1 MLPIHLKNMPE
12 ITKLNK
18 VINEINKKFG
28 ENTIGRVGSMPTL
41 EAERVSSGSPYLDWT
56 IGGGWPLGRTI
67 ELYGIFSSGKSLI
80 ALRTVA
86 EFQKLGKSVVY
97 IDSENAFSPS
107 FAQHIGIDSDKLILS
122 QISAGEDVFDM
133 IDKLLDTEVSLIVV
147 DSVASLLPNYEAEN
161 EMEKQTIGLH
171 ARLMSKG
178 LRKITAKAAHNKT
191 LIIFVNQ
198 IREKPTTYGNPNI
211 TTGGRALGFY
221 ASLRIEV
228 SRGDFIE
235 EDKNKIGQQV
245 KFRTTKSKVSPPFRE
260 GYFLFYYPNME
271 INTPQIVF
279 DGSDELV
286 SMLLLQKKI
295 IRRGAYYDVVGR
307 TFQGR
312 EELETEIRDNNEF
325 REELNNLWK
334 EEKVKTIEP
343 TEIIEKKKK
352 EKKDDE

>member
-1 MLPIHLKNMPE
+1 MAGTSKID
-12 ITKLNK
+12 K
-18 VINEINKKFG
+18 VIMEINKKFG
-28 ENTIGRVGSMPTL
+28 ENTIGIIAKMPTL
-41 EAERVSSGSPYLDWT
+41 EAERVSSGSPYLDWC

-86 EFQKLGKSVVY
+86 EFQKLGKTVVY
-97 IDSENAFSPS
+97 LDAENAFSPD
-107 FAQHIGIDSDKLILS
+107 FAKHIGIDPDKLIIS
-122 QISAGEDVFDM
+122 QISAGEEVFDM
-133 IDKLLDTEVSLIVV
+133 IDKLLDTEVSLIIV
-147 DSVASLLPNYEAEN
+147 DSVASLLPDYEAEN
-161 EMEKQTIGLH
+161 EMGKQTIGLH

-191 LIIFVNQ
+191 LIIFINQ

-221 ASLRIEV
+221 ATLRIEV
-228 SRGDFIE
+228 SRGEFIE

-245 KFRTTKSKVSPPFRE
+245 KFRTTKSKISPPFRE
-260 GYFLFYYPNME
+260 GYFIFYYPNME
-271 INTPQIVF
+271 VSTPQIVF
-279 DGSDELV
+279 DNSDELV
-286 SMLLLQKKI
+286 SMLLLQNKI

-312 EELETEIRDNNEF
+312 EELEREIRDNNEF

-334 EEKVKTIEP
+334 EPLKEIKT
-343 TEIIEKKKK
+343 KK
-352 EKKDDE
+352 ENKNDNI